1 MDTLPLYVPITF
13 GLTVLLALYLFYRA
27 TRSSGI
33 LFLLLG
39 WAALQSVLGLS
50 GFYLAINPSP
60 PRFPLLVLPAFL
72 LVIVLMST
80 KRGQRFIDGLDL
92 SLLTL
97 LHVIRIPVEIVL
109 FWLFIHGA
117 IPQLMTFEGR
127 NFDILAGLSAPVIYY
142 LGFVR
147 KSLSNTVLLIWNIVC
162 LGLVVNIAINGLLS
176 APTPLQQFAFDQP
189 NIALAYFPFVL
200 LPSLVVPMVI
210 LAHLASI
217 RQILI
222 AKSSLSASHQVVR

>member
-1 MDTLPLYVPITF
+1 MDTLPFYVPTTF
-13 GLTVLLALYLFYRA
+13 GLTVLLTLYFFYRA
-27 TRSSGI
+27 NSSFRV
-33 LFLLLG
+33 LSLLLS
-39 WAALQSVLGLS
+39 WVTLQSILGLS

-60 PRFPLLVLPAFL
+60 PRFPLLVLPALF

-80 KRGQRFIDGLDL
+80 KPGQRFIDGLDL
-92 SLLTL
+92 RFLTL
-97 LHVIRIPVEIVL
+97 LHVVRIPVEVVL
-109 FWLFIHGA
+109 FWLFLHGT

-147 KSLSNTVLLIWNIVC
+147 KRLSKTVLLIWNIVC
-162 LGLVVNIAINGLLS
+162 LGLVINIAINGLLS

-200 LPSLVVPMVI
+200 LPSVVVPMVI

-217 RQILI
+217 RQVIS
-222 AKSSLSASHQVVR
+222 K